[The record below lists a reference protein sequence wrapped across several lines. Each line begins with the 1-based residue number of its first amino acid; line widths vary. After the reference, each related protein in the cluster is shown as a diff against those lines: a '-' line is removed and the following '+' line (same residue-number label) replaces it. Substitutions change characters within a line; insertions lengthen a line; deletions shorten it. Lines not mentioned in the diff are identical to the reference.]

1 MIMWMMS
8 SFKTVSSTH
17 ALDGSLI
24 SLIVDY
30 VKYDEK
36 GNKKN
41 GATAAK
47 TQAKEG
53 KRDNE

>member
-24 SLIVDY
+24 ILIVDY

-53 KRDNE
+53 KRDN